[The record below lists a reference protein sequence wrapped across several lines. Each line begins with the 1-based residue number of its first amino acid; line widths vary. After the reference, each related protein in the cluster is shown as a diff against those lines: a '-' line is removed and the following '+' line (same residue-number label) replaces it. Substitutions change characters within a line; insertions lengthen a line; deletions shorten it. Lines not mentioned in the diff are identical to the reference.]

1 MHTLSQILKE
11 ISNQPTGAN
20 LVVFDLDSTLFDL
33 AIRVTAILD
42 QYARASENKARFS
55 LECEALTRIEIR
67 KGDWG
72 LTEPLERLGISSA
85 SHPEFV
91 SDVQAAWA
99 KGFFSNHFL
108 QHDLP
113 LPGAVQFVRDVMSA
127 GADVIYLTGRDI
139 PRMQAG
145 TRQSLLETGFPLNDQ
160 SAKMVLK
167 PVAEMD
173 DAAFKVDEIVAY
185 QLKYKH
191 IWLFEN
197 EPVNINAVSMR
208 CPNVKMV
215 FVDTCHSGLEEV
227 HESISKIPHFEI
239 AVKDF
244 E

>member
-1 MHTLSQILKE
+1 MQALSQILKE
-11 ISNQPTGAN
+11 ISNQPPGAS

-42 QYARASENKARFS
+42 QYARAPGNKARFP
-55 LECEALTRIEIR
+55 LECEALKRIEIR

-72 LTEPLERLGISSA
+72 LTEPLERLGISSS

-91 SDVQAAWA
+91 SDVQEAWA
-99 KGFFSNHFL
+99 KGFFSNSFL

-113 LPGAVQFVRDVMSA
+113 LPGAVQFVKDVMSA
-127 GADVIYLTGRDI
+127 GADVIYLTGRDN
-139 PRMQAG
+139 PRMGSG
-145 TRQSLLETGFPLNDQ
+145 TRQSLIETGFPLNDA
-160 SAKMVLK
+160 SARMVLK
-167 PVAEMD
+167 PSADME
-173 DAAFKVDEIVAY
+173 DAAFKVDEIVTYRTKY
-185 QLKYKH
+185 QQ

-197 EPVNINAVSMR
+197 EPVNINAVSKR
-208 CPNVKMV
+208 CPEVKMV

-239 AVKDF
+239 ALTEF

>member
-1 MHTLSQILKE
+1 MQTLSQILKE
-11 ISNQPTGAN
+11 ISNQPPGTS

-42 QYARASENKARFS
+42 QYARVPENCARFP
-55 LECEALTRIEIR
+55 LECEALKRVEIR

-72 LTEPLERLGISSA
+72 LTEPLERLGIRSS

-91 SDVQAAWA
+91 RDVQDAWA
-99 KGFFSNHFL
+99 KGFFSNRFL

-127 GADVIYLTGRDI
+127 GANIVYLTGRDI
-139 PRMQAG
+139 PRMETG
-145 TRQSLLETGFPLNDQ
+145 TRQSLIETGFPLNDQ
-160 SAKMVLK
+160 SARMVLK
-167 PVAEMD
+167 PVAGMD
-173 DAAFKVDEIVAY
+173 DAAFKVDEIASY
-185 QLKYKH
+185 QNKYQQ

-197 EPVNINAVSMR
+197 EPVNINAVSKH
-208 CPNVKMV
+208 CPQVKMV

-239 AVKDF
+239 AVTEF